1 MRRAINS
8 ATSPADLQARLNSA
22 GGPSLSLANLAT
34 PFPVLR
40 PKLLASL
47 EQAKLNALEQFSSSK
62 PSMIWSLLQR
72 CFHVILSAVGY
83 GLGFAASAQRPD
95 SELTVLQEWKRAL
108 NKRKRQAVSMQTLL
122 NERESWLGL
131 RNGRQEVL
139 IKLSSRDHALLRR
152 KLRILRI
159 KLYHKNS
166 RGRRNRAMIQK
177 PGLSQIPL
185 RSVECLGR
193 ARFEAIPFG
202 HVALLNGIR
211 GMAEAAD
218 RLVDLQGAEHEGHA
232 RAGQVHEHRQD
243 GDQPQRPEK
252 AHEHGFHP
260 VLQGGLRR
268 WPPDG
273 GCQPWRDG
281 L

>member
-1 MRRAINS
+1 MLVALGFLIVPLQAASAWRIYTSNIQGQNGAEQSVISQKFEGMRRAINS

-108 NKRKRQAVSMQTLL
+108 NKRKRQAVSMLTLI
-122 NERESWLGL
+122 NERESWFGL

-139 IKLSSRDHALLRR
+139 IKLSSRDHVLLRR

-166 RGRRNRAMIQK
+166 RGRRNRAMIHK
-177 PGLSQIPL
+177 PGSCPRYRCDLSNAWG
-185 RSVECLGR
+185 E
-193 ARFEAIPFG
+193 
-202 HVALLNGIR
+202 HALKPYLL
-211 GMAEAAD
+211 AT
-218 RLVDLQGAEHEGHA
+218 
-232 RAGQVHEHRQD
+232 
-243 GDQPQRPEK
+243 
-252 AHEHGFHP
+252 
-260 VLQGGLRR
+260 
-268 WPPDG
+268 
-273 GCQPWRDG
+273 
-281 L
+281 

>member
-131 RNGRQEVL
+131 RNGRRY
-139 IKLSSRDHALLRR
+139 LSALL
-152 KLRILRI
+152 
-159 KLYHKNS
+159 S
-166 RGRRNRAMIQK
+166 ARGACIEHLCAAYCFLLFM
-177 PGLSQIPL
+177 GHELMDGTASQ
-185 RSVECLGR
+185 S
-193 ARFEAIPFG
+193 PFG
-202 HVALLNGIR
+202 
-211 GMAEAAD
+211 
-218 RLVDLQGAEHEGHA
+218 
-232 RAGQVHEHRQD
+232 
-243 GDQPQRPEK
+243 
-252 AHEHGFHP
+252 
-260 VLQGGLRR
+260 
-268 WPPDG
+268 G
-273 GCQPWRDG
+273 GCVGP
-281 L
+281 